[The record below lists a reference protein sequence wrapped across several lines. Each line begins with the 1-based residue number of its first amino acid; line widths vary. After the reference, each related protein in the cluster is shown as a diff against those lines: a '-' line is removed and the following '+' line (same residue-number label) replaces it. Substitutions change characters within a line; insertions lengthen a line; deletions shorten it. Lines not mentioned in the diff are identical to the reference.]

1 MLIDY
6 PTHLSI
12 INIILTGTS
21 INEMACI
28 IQFIV
33 YIVVKIV

>member
-12 INIILTGTS
+12 INIILIGTS
-21 INEMACI
+21 VNEIACI

-33 YIVVKIV
+33 YIIVKIV